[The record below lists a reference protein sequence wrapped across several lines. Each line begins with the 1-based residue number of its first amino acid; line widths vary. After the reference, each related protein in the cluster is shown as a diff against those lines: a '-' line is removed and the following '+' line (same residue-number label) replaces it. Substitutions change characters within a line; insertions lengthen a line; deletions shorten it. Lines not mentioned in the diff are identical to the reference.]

1 LNLNVGILWYM
12 QATQLKDLINLS
24 TILDGSPQKIW

>member
-1 LNLNVGILWYM
+1 M